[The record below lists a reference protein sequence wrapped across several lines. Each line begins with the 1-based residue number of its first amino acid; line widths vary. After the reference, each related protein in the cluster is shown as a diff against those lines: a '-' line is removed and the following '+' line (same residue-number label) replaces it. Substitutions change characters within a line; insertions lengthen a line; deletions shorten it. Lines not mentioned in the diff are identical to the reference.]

1 MFNSDFCQ
9 LNYLNNTPS
18 PSIIGEEK
26 RVLIKENIRS
36 FSKKYVIL
44 KNLTSTTLDLIDTSM
59 YVLYLVDY

>member
-44 KNLTSTTLDLIDTSM
+44 KNLTSTTL
-59 YVLYLVDY
+59 